1 MARKKIGRKSGLKKQ
16 FHSHR
21 KLGKAPGTV
30 TYLGNRE
37 DGQYKVSVLNYNDS
51 VFDIKA
57 CAKIEDSFGLE
68 EFTQVSWINVLGLSN
83 ESEIEKLGRHYQINS
98 LVLEDIVNTNQRPK
112 TDEYDDYLF
121 MVLKMLYLDAQ
132 NELVVEHVAIVLKE
146 NTILLFQEVEID
158 VFNGVRER
166 IKNKFGRIRSRG
178 ADYLFFALTDA
189 IIDQYFVVL
198 ESVQSKIETLE
209 EEVYN
214 NPRPEVSE
222 KIQKLKKEVL
232 RIRKAVAPVKEIV
245 NRMLKSKHNLIKE
258 DTRVFW
264 TDAYDHSIQI
274 FENIELYREMVM
286 SLMEMYMTNMS
297 HKMNEVMKVLTIIAT
312 IFIPLTF
319 IAGIYGMNFKYMP
332 ELDNPYAYPVL
343 LIIMLVIFILMLFY
357 FKRKGWL

>member
-1 MARKKIGRKSGLKKQ
+1 
-16 FHSHR
+16 
-21 KLGKAPGTV
+21 
-30 TYLGNRE
+30 
-37 DGQYKVSVLNYNDS
+37 
-51 VFDIKA
+51 
-57 CAKIEDSFGLE
+57 
-68 EFTQVSWINVLGLSN
+68 
-83 ESEIEKLGRHYQINS
+83 
-98 LVLEDIVNTNQRPK
+98 
-112 TDEYDDYLF
+112 
-121 MVLKMLYLDAQ
+121 
-132 NELVVEHVAIVLKE
+132 
-146 NTILLFQEVEID
+146 
-158 VFNGVRER
+158 
-166 IKNKFGRIRSRG
+166 
-178 ADYLFFALTDA
+178 
-189 IIDQYFVVL
+189 
-198 ESVQSKIETLE
+198 
-209 EEVYN
+209 
-214 NPRPEVSE
+214 
-222 KIQKLKKEVL
+222 L